1 MLLKQLRLAALLD
14 APTAF
19 GSTFAKESQ
28 FTDTDW
34 ADKAALW
41 SGAGGGRSTCCVA
54 LDGDAPVGIAAGY
67 VPSDGPTSGHAWL
80 VSMWVHPLHRGQGL
94 GRRLIASVERWARG
108 QGLEELR
115 LEVTIG
121 NTAAQRLYEAAGF
134 RVIGDP
140 VPHPVYAELREHVM
154 VKPLRLGTA

>member
-1 MLLKQLRLAALLD
+1 MKALRLNALTD

-19 GSTFAKESQ
+19 GSTLAKESQ

-34 ADKAALW
+34 AHKAALW
-41 SGAGGGRSTCCVA
+41 SGAAGGRSGCRVA
-54 LDGDAPVGIAAGY
+54 LDGDTPVGIAAGY
-67 VPSDGPTSGHAWL
+67 VPSDEPTARHAWV
-80 VSMWVHPLHRGQGL
+80 VSMWVHPLYRGQGL
-94 GRRLIASVERWARG
+94 GRQLIAFVERWARG

-140 VPHPVYAELREHVM
+140 VPHPVYAGLREHVM
-154 VKPLRLGTA
+154 VKPLRLGEA